1 MILSLSEELLKQD
14 FIVTNYQLIPYKLRL
29 SSPYDARLKAF
40 DTNLKAFDSRLKA
53 SWKTS
58 QSTINYRQGLLVTL
72 IFNQSLSVTGEC
84 APMSEIGTEN
94 LIQAQQFLE
103 NRLPALIGK
112 PASTECLLDM
122 ETLPACRF
130 ALESALLS
138 LIATQKK
145 TSIAKMLNPEHAR
158 KVKVNAMLGALNDSL
173 ITAAKQ
179 AESQGFSCL
188 KIKVGLNDIE
198 YETEVLRNLLKQIS
212 PSTVIRLD
220 ANKSWTVEQTQGL
233 LSRLEPYKSQI
244 DSLEEPL
251 ITYNEKHYQNLQSKT
266 SISLALD
273 ESFSLIKN
281 LEQFPVR
288 RLVLKPMAQGGIINS
303 YYLAKQAQA
312 YKIETVITSS
322 IETGHGLWPISN
334 LCAAIN
340 NQQFHGLATAPWLEK
355 TLIEAPEIKHGIIIF
370 P

>member
-1 MILSLSEELLKQD
+1 MIFSLSEELLKQD
-14 FIVTNYQLIPYKLRL
+14 FIITDYQLIPYKLRL
-29 SSPYDARLKAF
+29 ISPFDARLKAI
-40 DTNLKAFDSRLKA
+40 DTELKA

-58 QSTINYRQGLLVTL
+58 KSNLNFRQGLLVRL
-72 IFNQSLSVTGEC
+72 VFNHSLSVTGEC
-84 APMSEIGTEN
+84 APMIEIGTEN
-94 LIQAQQFLE
+94 LVQAQQFLE

-112 PASTECLLDM
+112 PASTECLLNMD
-122 ETLPACRF
+122 TLPACRF

-145 TSIAKMLNPEHAR
+145 TSIAKILNPEHAR
-158 KVKVNAMLGALNDSL
+158 KVKVNALLGALNDSL
-173 ITAAKQ
+173 ITSARQ

-188 KIKVGLNDIE
+188 KIKVGLHDIE
-198 YETEVLRNLLKQIS
+198 SETNALRNLLKQIS
-212 PSTVIRLD
+212 PATVIRLD
-220 ANKSWTVEQTQGL
+220 ANKSWTVEQTQWL

-251 ITYNEKHYQNLQSKT
+251 ITYNEKNYQNLQSKT
-266 SISLALD
+266 GISLALD
-273 ESFSLIKN
+273 ESFSSIKN
-281 LEQFPVR
+281 FARFPVR

-312 YKIETVITSS
+312 YKIDTVITSS

-355 TLIEAPEIKHGIIIF
+355 TLIEAPEIKHGIINF
-370 P
+370 